1 MDTKL
6 LYIDTIGCQM
16 NVYDSEQ
23 FAKGLRPMG
32 YTLTSSLDTANL
44 VIVNTCSIREKAQ
57 QKAFSFLGRLATL
70 KRKKPDLIIG
80 VGGCVAQQEGS
91 RILERMPHLDFV
103 FGTYAVGRLPKIVKE
118 IELKRRSFVDIDNS
132 GGMDGL
138 EPIAVVPSAE
148 DNQSP
153 TRFVTIMRGCDN
165 HCTYC
170 VVPHVRGREVSR
182 NPANI
187 LREIRNLV
195 KSGVREITLLGQ
207 NVNSFGKKEGSCS
220 FPELLFQIHDIE
232 DILRIRFTTSHP
244 KDLSRNLIDAFSG
257 LNKLCKHIHL
267 PVQSGSNL
275 ILRRMNRKYTRE
287 EYLEK
292 VDRLHSIC
300 PDIAISTDIIL
311 GFPGETPE
319 DFDKTLDLIK
329 KVEYDNL
336 FAFKYSDRPYA
347 LATGYPGKVSELV
360 KKERL
365 EAVLDLGKEYAAK
378 KNRSLIGSTE
388 LILVEGFSKKQ
399 RKSVADRK
407 INGRQWS
414 GRTSTNKIVNFTKGR
429 GFYSNDVISKGQMIR
444 VQIDKASVHSLSG
457 TVVEGREKVS
467 VPTKQRVFPP
477 EFVEA

>member
-132 GGMDGL
+132 GGIDGL

-232 DILRIRFTTSHP
+232 DLLRIRFTTSHP

-311 GFPGETPE
+311 GFPGETSE
-319 DFDKTLDLIK
+319 DFDKTLDLIN

-360 KKERL
+360 KKRGWKRCSIWE
-365 EAVLDLGKEYAAK
+365 KNMTAK
-378 KNRSLIGSTE
+378 KTG
-388 LILVEGFSKKQ
+388 
-399 RKSVADRK
+399 
-407 INGRQWS
+407 
-414 GRTSTNKIVNFTKGR
+414 
-429 GFYSNDVISKGQMIR
+429 
-444 VQIDKASVHSLSG
+444 HSSDQ
-457 TVVEGREKVS
+457 
-467 VPTKQRVFPP
+467 PN
-477 EFVEA
+477 